1 MRKTV
6 FLFSGQ
12 GSHHFQMARAL
23 FEHDARFRAE
33 MIRLDA
39 IVGELAA
46 RSVIETL
53 YSDTNDKSS
62 VFDALE
68 LSHPAIF
75 MVEYALAQTLIATGI
90 EPDLCLGTSLGS
102 FAAAAVAGFV
112 DAEQAL
118 AAVIQQAAAL
128 EACCEAGTMIA
139 VLADTAVFERERLYE
154 LAELAAINFAAHFVV
169 STPRERVAEIE
180 GRLKKAQIAFQR
192 LPVAF
197 AFHSHWID
205 AAQAPFAS
213 FAQSLRTGA
222 GRLPLVCC
230 DQAAVLQA
238 LPDDFFWQVVRRPIR
253 FAAAVDLLE
262 REHVCDYIDLG
273 PSGTLA
279 TFLRYLLP
287 AERKPAIHA
296 VLSPF
301 GNDQAR
307 FAALLAGWS
316 RPVRA

>member
-12 GSHHFQMARAL
+12 GSQHFQMARAL
-23 FEHDARFRAE
+23 FEHDLRFRAE
-33 MIRLDA
+33 MSRLDTM
-39 IVGELAA
+39 VGDLAGH
-46 RSVIETL
+46 SVIAAL
-53 YSDTNDKSS
+53 YDDANEKSRP
-62 VFDALE
+62 FDALE

-75 MVEYALAQTLIATGI
+75 MVEYALAQTLIAAGI
-90 EPDLCLGTSLGS
+90 RPDLCLGTSLGS
-102 FAAAAVAGFV
+102 FAAAAVAGFIDV
-112 DAEQAL
+112 EQAL

-139 VLADTAVFERERLYE
+139 VLADTAVFERERLHE

-169 STPRERVAEIE
+169 AAPRERVAELE
-180 GRLKKAQIAFQR
+180 GRLKAGQIAFQR

-197 AFHSHWID
+197 AFHSRWID

-213 FAQSLRTGA
+213 FAQSLRSGA
-222 GRLPLVCC
+222 GRLPLICC

-238 LPDDFFWQVVRRPIR
+238 LPGDFFWQVVRRPIR
-253 FAAAVDLLE
+253 FGAAVAMLE
-262 REHVCDYIDLG
+262 REHSGDYIDLG

-307 FAALLAGWS
+307 LAALVAGWP
-316 RPVRA
+316 RPATG